1 MTLDN
6 QTETYDLTDKPLAD
20 VQAQIAR
27 VDTKA
32 SILTGLA
39 GIFLTGGTALAD
51 KARLNSA
58 AVVFAV
64 FTAVLIGAALV
75 LLGAA
80 IRPALGGNYGFERW
94 AAPTAS
100 DLHDDLSTLDYS
112 GIQAHQLWQLSWT
125 VRRKYRRVRLAVDLL
140 GCALATTAITAIL
153 SALD

>member
-39 GIFLTGGTALAD
+39 LAALTGGTALAG
-51 KARLNSA
+51 KAHLHGVALAA
-58 AVVFAV
+58 AVV
-64 FTAVLIGAALV
+64 TALLVGAALT

-80 IRPALGGNYGFERW
+80 IRPALGGNYGFVRW

-100 DLHDDLSTLDYS
+100 DLFDDLSTIDHAEAQVY
-112 GIQAHQLWQLSWT
+112 QLWMLSWT